1 MGVFETSVGY
11 VRPCLKIGTKHKRGY
26 VILQVYDSAYIKRK
40 FAIGNL
46 IMAEP
51 EQAVSNALVY

>member
-1 MGVFETSVGY
+1 MWAM
-11 VRPCLKIGTKHKRGY
+11 RPCLKIGTKHKRGY

-40 FAIGNL
+40 FAIGKL

>member
-1 MGVFETSVGY
+1 MRLAWAM
-11 VRPCLKIGTKHKRGY
+11 RPCLKIGTKHKRGY
-26 VILQVYDSAYIKRK
+26 EILQVYDSAYIKQK
-40 FAIGNL
+40 FAIRKL